1 MPGLH
6 KMNCLGICFLK
17 DQFLKNPSISY
28 SELTKRYNEKADKMG
43 WRRLKS
49 SGTVGYHLQKAGLSQ
64 IRIRKLYNHG
74 NKKYKIEATI
84 EQRAQLAKTFGTS
97 TRNVIYALN
106 FERNSELALR
116 IRQAALNMG
125 CKQYEIEVTISKKMI
140 DEPVKPIEV
149 LDNKVN
155 VTRVIN
161 Q

>member
-1 MPGLH
+1 M
-6 KMNCLGICFLK
+6 
-17 DQFLKNPSISY
+17 
-28 SELTKRYNEKADKMG
+28 
-43 WRRLKS
+43 
-49 SGTVGYHLQKAGLSQ
+49 
-64 IRIRKLYNHG
+64 
-74 NKKYKIEATI
+74 KYKIEATI

-125 CKQYEIEVTISKKMI
+125 CKKYEIEVTISKKMV
-140 DEPVKPIEV
+140 DEPAKPIKV
-149 LDNKVN
+149 LDNKGN